1 MQQSAGNTLP
11 KKEDVFAVL
20 GGDPK
25 PSKGNITV
33 SKAFSLY
40 LEKISY
46 DNQYNKDADQL
57 YSWKKTKK
65 TSIDYFIVY
74 FQILTILKIIRYGA
88 SDGTRT
94 RGLRRDRP
102 AL

>member
-46 DNQYNKDADQL
+46 DDQYNKDAYQL

-65 TSIDYFIVY
+65 TSIDYFIEVMGGLNLDE
-74 FQILTILKIIRYGA
+74 ITREHALKY
-88 SDGTRT
+88 
-94 RGLRRDRP
+94 LR
-102 AL
+102 